1 MMLLWERQLCIGAP
15 ILKVRGAIP
24 PLSGVPA
31 YRYQQSLSRC
41 ITCQDVCVQQLHAQ
55 NLMWTLEYL
64 LPCYCYTIKTN
75 SRTIRSQVGQPASA
89 CKGADIYYCS
99 GMLWDEWLVSIVV
112 RECIFLGMQNIF
124 TQIWPCFSQIT
135 YERHIAMLRLK
146 RTYHCKQIKVPA
158 CLIILVVTAQ
168 KHFTTGLHNIRSA
181 RAFSIVENS
190 AKARSRISN
199 CCSRISCILQRNL
212 HIETK

>member
-1 MMLLWERQLCIGAP
+1 MRKTTLHRCPHIESQGGNSPTLWRPCL
-15 ILKVRGAIP
+15 
-24 PLSGVPA
+24 PLSAVTV
-31 YRYQQSLSRC
+31 SLHYLPRC
-41 ITCQDVCVQQLHAQ
+41 LRSTVTCAKLDV